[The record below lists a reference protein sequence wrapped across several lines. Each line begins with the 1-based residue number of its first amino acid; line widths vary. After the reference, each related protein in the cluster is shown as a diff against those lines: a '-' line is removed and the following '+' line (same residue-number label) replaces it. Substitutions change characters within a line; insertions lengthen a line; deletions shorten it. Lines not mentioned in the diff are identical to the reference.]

1 MENKIVKMNGRHD
14 LGIRELVDMLKRKLQ
29 DKSVILVS
37 EIWREAHGLDIALL
51 SFERY
56 YFRNNSYAG
65 LSVMLT
71 ESEETQ
77 TADVIGFGGG
87 TGLLNVSFWANSETS
102 ELAEKLLRE
111 HGFESEF

>member
-1 MENKIVKMNGRHD
+1 MEHKIVKMNGRHD
-14 LGIRELVDMLKRKLQ
+14 LGIRELADLLKRNLR

-37 EIWREAHGLDIALL
+37 ENWREANGLDIALL

-65 LSVMLT
+65 LTVMLT

-87 TGLLNVSFWANSETS
+87 EGLFNFSFGANSETA

-111 HGFESEF
+111 HGFEAE